1 MRSHAS
7 VRKHALVA
15 QEDRVSEFATVT
27 KASKMS
33 YHFLLASWG
42 TLGNLSPMLTAGR
55 RLRRNG
61 HHVRVMADPAMR
73 AEIEAA
79 EFEFVTWRRAPIGE
93 AADPADFSDMHD
105 WIRRAMFVPAA
116 AYAADI
122 QDEIGR
128 MPTDAVLSLDILF
141 GAALGAEAS
150 DVPFAFLSP
159 HVSIRTLP
167 GMPPATSGLGQPR
180 TPQER
185 AEVDAASAGLAMAMN
200 APLPILNRARAE
212 LGLPM
217 LADIMDLFDR
227 ADRLLLATSQAFD
240 FQADSLPDNLRY
252 VGPLLDVPNWSK
264 SLQAKSWQPSW
275 SAQSNRPRALIAC
288 STGAQGQRDLFQR
301 IIAATGA
308 VEIDA
313 LATTGPNLDVVDL
326 RAPKNVHLI
335 RGAPHDLVMRDVSVV
350 VSQGG
355 HGTVTRSL
363 INALP
368 QLILPMGR
376 DQADNAARVEAKGA
390 GLRLP
395 ATASEAEI
403 AAAVSRLIAE
413 PQFKTA
419 ARVLGDA
426 IKADIARS
434 ILVDEMETI
443 AAAGRRARQQPLR
456 RQLQEGTA

>member
-1 MRSHAS
+1 
-7 VRKHALVA
+7 
-15 QEDRVSEFATVT
+15 
-27 KASKMS
+27 MS

-42 TLGNLSPMLTAGR
+42 TLGNLSPLLTAGR
-55 RLRRNG
+55 RLRDNG

-73 AEIEAA
+73 AEVEAA
-79 EFEFVTWRRAPIGE
+79 GFEFVTWRRAPIGE
-93 AADPADFSDMHD
+93 AADPADFSDMRD

-128 MPTDAVLSLDILF
+128 MPTDAVLGLDILF

-185 AEVDAASAGLAMAMN
+185 AEVDAASAGLAGAMN
-200 APLPILNRARAE
+200 ASLPILNRARAD
-212 LGLPM
+212 LRLPM
-217 LADIMDLFDR
+217 LADVMHLFDR

-240 FQADSLPDNLRY
+240 FQADSLPANFRY
-252 VGPLLDVPNWSK
+252 VGPLLDAPNWSK
-264 SLQAKSWQPSW
+264 SLQAKSWQAPW
-275 SAQSNRPRALIAC
+275 SAQSKRPRVLVAC

-301 IIAATGA
+301 VLDAIGT
-308 VEIDA
+308 IDIEA
-313 LATTGPNLDVVDL
+313 LATTGPNLDVAEL
-326 RAPKNVHLI
+326 RAPKNVHVL
-335 RGAPHDLVMRDVSVV
+335 RGAPHDLVMKDVSLV

-363 INALP
+363 VNALP
-368 QLILPMGR
+368 QLILPMAR
-376 DQADNAARVEAKGA
+376 DQAGNAARVEAKGA

-395 ATASEAEI
+395 PTASEAEI
-403 AAAVSRLIAE
+403 ATAVNRLITE
-413 PQFKTA
+413 PQFKAA
-419 ARVLGDA
+419 ARLLGDA
-426 IKADIARS
+426 IKADIDRS
-434 ILVDEMETI
+434 SLVDEMETI
-443 AAAGRRARQQPLR
+443 AAAGRAAKQQPLK
-456 RQLQEGTA
+456 RQLRGTA

>member
-1 MRSHAS
+1 M
-7 VRKHALVA
+7 
-15 QEDRVSEFATVT
+15 

-42 TLGNLSPMLTAGR
+42 TLGNLSPLLTAGR
-55 RLRRNG
+55 RLRDNG

-73 AEIEAA
+73 AEVEAA
-79 EFEFVTWRRAPIGE
+79 GFDFVTWRRAPIGE
-93 AADPADFSDMHD
+93 AADPADFSDMRD
-105 WIRRAMFVPAA
+105 WIRRAIFVPAA

-128 MPTDAVLSLDILF
+128 MPTDAVLGLDILF

-167 GMPPATSGLGQPR
+167 GIPPATSGLGQPR

-185 AEVDAASAGLAMAMN
+185 AEVDAASAGLAGAMN
-200 APLPILNRARAE
+200 APLPILNLARAE
-212 LGLPM
+212 LGLPV

-240 FQADSLPDNLRY
+240 FQADSLPANFRY

-264 SLQAKSWQPSW
+264 SLQAKSWQAPW
-275 SAQSNRPRALIAC
+275 SAQSKRPRVLVTC

-301 IIAATGA
+301 VLDAIGT
-308 VEIDA
+308 IDIEA
-313 LATTGPNLDVVDL
+313 LATTGPNLDVAEL
-326 RAPKNVHLI
+326 RAPKNVHVL
-335 RGAPHDLVMRDVSVV
+335 RGAPHDLVMKDVSLV

-363 INALP
+363 VNALP
-368 QLILPMGR
+368 QLILPMAR
-376 DQADNAARVEAKGA
+376 DQAGNAARVEAKGA

-395 ATASEAEI
+395 PMASEVEM
-403 AAAVSRLIAE
+403 AAAMNRLLTE
-413 PQFKTA
+413 PQFKEA
-419 ARVLGDA
+419 ARRVGDA
-426 IKADIARS
+426 IKADIDRS
-434 ILVDEMETI
+434 SLVDEMETI
-443 AAAGRRARQQPLR
+443 AAAGRRASQQPLR
-456 RQLQEGTA
+456 RQLQGTA

>member
-1 MRSHAS
+1 
-7 VRKHALVA
+7 
-15 QEDRVSEFATVT
+15 
-27 KASKMS
+27 MS

-42 TLGNLSPMLTAGR
+42 TLGNLSPLLTAGR
-55 RLRRNG
+55 RLRDNG

-73 AEIEAA
+73 AEVEAA
-79 EFEFVTWRRAPIGE
+79 GFDFVTWRRAPIGE
-93 AADPADFSDMHD
+93 AADPADFSDMRD
-105 WIRRAMFVPAA
+105 WIRRAIFVPAA

-128 MPTDAVLSLDILF
+128 MPTDAVLGLDILF

-185 AEVDAASAGLAMAMN
+185 AEVDAASAGLAGAMN
-200 APLPILNRARAE
+200 APLPILNLARAE
-212 LGLPM
+212 LGLPV

-240 FQADSLPDNLRY
+240 FQADSLPANFRY

-264 SLQAKSWQPSW
+264 SLQAKSWQAPW
-275 SAQSNRPRALIAC
+275 SAQSKRPRVLVTC

-301 IIAATGA
+301 VLDAIGT
-308 VEIDA
+308 IDIEA
-313 LATTGPNLDVVDL
+313 LATTGPNLDVAEL
-326 RAPKNVHLI
+326 RAPKNVHVL
-335 RGAPHDLVMRDVSVV
+335 RGAPHDLVMKDVSLV

-363 INALP
+363 VNALP
-368 QLILPMGR
+368 QLILPMAR
-376 DQADNAARVEAKGA
+376 DQAGNAARVEAKGA

-395 ATASEAEI
+395 PMASEVEI
-403 AAAVSRLIAE
+403 AAAMNRLLTE
-413 PQFKTA
+413 PQFKEA
-419 ARVLGDA
+419 ARRVGDA
-426 IKADIARS
+426 IKADIDRS
-434 ILVDEMETI
+434 SLVDEMETI
-443 AAAGRRARQQPLR
+443 AAAGRRASQQPLR
-456 RQLQEGTA
+456 RQLQGTA

>member
-1 MRSHAS
+1 M
-7 VRKHALVA
+7 
-15 QEDRVSEFATVT
+15 

-42 TLGNLSPMLTAGR
+42 TLGNLSPLLTAGR
-55 RLRRNG
+55 RLRDNG

-73 AEIEAA
+73 AEVEAA
-79 EFEFVTWRRAPIGE
+79 GFEFVTWRRAPIGE
-93 AADPADFSDMHD
+93 AADPADFSDMRD

-128 MPTDAVLSLDILF
+128 MPTDAVLGLDILF

-185 AEVDAASAGLAMAMN
+185 AEVDAASAGLAAVMN
-200 APLPILNRARAE
+200 ASLPILNRARAD
-212 LGLPM
+212 LRLPM
-217 LADIMDLFDR
+217 LADVMHLFDR

-240 FQADSLPDNLRY
+240 FQADSLPANFRY

-264 SLQAKSWQPSW
+264 SLQAKSWQAPW
-275 SAQSNRPRALIAC
+275 SAQSKRPRVLVAC

-301 IIAATGA
+301 VLDAIGT
-308 VEIDA
+308 IDIEA
-313 LATTGPNLDVVDL
+313 LATAGPNLDVAEL
-326 RAPKNVHLI
+326 RAPKNVHVL
-335 RGAPHDLVMRDVSVV
+335 RGAPHDLVMKDVSLV

-363 INALP
+363 VNALP
-368 QLILPMGR
+368 QLILPMAR
-376 DQADNAARVEAKGA
+376 DQAANAARVEAKGA

-395 ATASEAEI
+395 PTASEAEI
-403 AAAVSRLIAE
+403 ATAVNRLITE
-413 PQFKTA
+413 PQFKAA
-419 ARVLGDA
+419 ARLLGDA
-426 IKADIARS
+426 IKADIDRS
-434 ILVDEMETI
+434 SLVEEMETI
-443 AAAGRRARQQPLR
+443 AAAGRRASQQPLR
-456 RQLQEGTA
+456 RQLQGTA